1 MGNSSIY
8 FSLTAEIISKIAE
21 KLDKQL
27 SRKDLGNLAKN
38 YLIELAEGKI
48 NLSKKERLEEAN
60 LQIKEATARIKIW
73 EADHLELFEKKPS
86 SKAEKAIKE
95 RAFNEIESKNLL
107 QFIKIENNVSG
118 FKGTCDFCG
127 WNIVET
133 TTEKT
138 QKELSRHLTAIH
150 SKEILQK

>member
-38 YLIELAEGKI
+38 YLVELAEGKT
-48 NLSKKERLEEAN
+48 NLSRKERIEEATVK
-60 LQIKEATARIKIW
+60 IKEATARIKIW

-86 SKAEKAIKE
+86 TKAEKAIKE

-107 QFIKIENNVSG
+107 QFITIQNDVSG
-118 FKGTCDFCG
+118 FKGICDFCK
-127 WNIVET
+127 WETVET

-138 QKELSRHLTAIH
+138 QKELSRHLSAVH
-150 SKEILQK
+150 SKEILKK